1 MNLTRSEHYFFV
13 PTQMIKMSDKLI
25 DLMEMMLA
33 YHERYEGD
41 YRSFNDRVNFELSY
55 WYNLKQ
61 LNILI
66 EAEFKTIKP
75 FTNKDY

>member
-1 MNLTRSEHYFFV
+1 M
-13 PTQMIKMSDKLI
+13 KMSDELF

-41 YRSFNDRVNFELSY
+41 FRSFNDRFNFELTY
-55 WYNLKQ
+55 WFNLKQ

-66 EAEFKTIKP
+66 EKEFKTIKP

>member
-1 MNLTRSEHYFFV
+1 
-13 PTQMIKMSDKLI
+13 MSDQLI

-33 YHERYEGD
+33 YHEKYEAD
-41 YRSFNDRVNFELSY
+41 YQSFNDRFNFELSY

-66 EAEFKTIKP
+66 DAEFKTIKP

>member
-1 MNLTRSEHYFFV
+1 
-13 PTQMIKMSDKLI
+13 MSDQFI

-33 YHERYEGD
+33 YHEKYEAD
-41 YRSFNDRVNFELSY
+41 YQSFNDRFNFELSY